1 MIFFVLD
8 RLCLVWWWGARPG
21 SLQWWSEQCSVLS
34 RPGTGAGY
42 CGLLDIEWARVQLL
56 SLRNNIHWRPCVLVW
71 ITIYCL
77 DIHFICGNTDVYV
90 MWTRCAR
97 GWVAGSGLSLY
108 GADLSPPPSPLS
120 LWVSVIVMCQWGQH
134 RYTPAC
140 SSQPELAS
148 LYTTQS
154 GREEADKP
162 CCLITAWLKV
172 DRVWVWDMYCLHW
185 QTKWEVWIVKLLR
198 YFPSV
203 E

>member
-1 MIFFVLD
+1 MRSSP
-8 RLCLVWWWGARPG
+8 RLAAVVEWAVQCLVQTRDGRRLLRTPGHGVSTCPAPLTEEQHPLASRRVSLNYSLLRWHPLYLRKQCCVCHVDRVRPWLSGRVG
-21 SLQWWSEQCSVLS
+21 SLSVWGWSE
-34 RPGTGAGY
+34 
-42 CGLLDIEWARVQLL
+42 
-56 SLRNNIHWRPCVLVW
+56 
-71 ITIYCL
+71 
-77 DIHFICGNTDVYV
+77 
-90 MWTRCAR
+90 
-97 GWVAGSGLSLY
+97 
-108 GADLSPPPSPLS
+108 PPPSPLS